1 MHSATLRFG
10 SRDRLGFG
18 ERGPPVLEELVVGVG
33 VSGAVEAWPL
43 EPSAFD
49 DGAVDGAVSS
59 G

>member
-18 ERGPPVLEELVVGVG
+18 ERGPPVLEELVGVG
-33 VSGAVEAWPL
+33 VAGAVEPWPL
-43 EPSAFD
+43 EPSASD